1 MEMALEQIE
10 DECAI
15 DHNRISRLFQA
26 NFVTVNASCE
36 YYIVEKKY
44 LAGNI
49 TPLLDETLHT
59 RRTPRDENFS
69 FRNGIRST

>member
-36 YYIVEKKY
+36 CYMVEKKY
-44 LAGNI
+44 LAENI
-49 TPLLDETLHT
+49 TP
-59 RRTPRDENFS
+59 
-69 FRNGIRST
+69 